1 MGFYGMR
8 SDSLNKMAKEW
19 LLKKKSESCTFN
31 WRKHSGDKCA
41 GSAVHVQEMARG
53 QVWFVFVS
61 KWKRV

>member
-1 MGFYGMR
+1 MTF
-8 SDSLNKMAKEW
+8 
-19 LLKKKSESCTFN
+19 KKKSESCTFN